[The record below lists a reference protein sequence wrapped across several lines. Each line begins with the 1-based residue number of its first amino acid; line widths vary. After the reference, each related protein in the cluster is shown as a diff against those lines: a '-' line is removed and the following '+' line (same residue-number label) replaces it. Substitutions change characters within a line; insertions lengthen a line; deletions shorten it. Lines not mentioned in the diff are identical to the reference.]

1 MYRRFLH
8 LVLAVPLLMTGVT
21 IPCVHAQG
29 TFADPGFIAETVVHL
44 PPFTAVG
51 LAFAPDG
58 RMFIWEKSGVVR
70 IVKNSELLAT
80 PFIDIS
86 SRVNQVLDRGLL
98 GLAIDV
104 NFSSNG

>member
-8 LVLAVPLLMTGVT
+8 LVFAVPLLMTGVT

-29 TFADPGFIAETVVHL
+29 TFTDPGFIAETVVRL

-70 IVKNSELLAT
+70 IVKNSELLRLS
-80 PFIDIS
+80 PVHI
-86 SRVNQVLDRGLL
+86 RRGEKPER
-98 GLAIDV
+98 
-104 NFSSNG
+104 FWP